1 MLLVQRRG
9 CGNRNPGVAW
19 ATRCA
24 IIDPVADLPT
34 RAQTVI
40 VGAGIVGASA
50 AYHLADLGITDVLV
64 IDQGP
69 LFATGG
75 STSHAPG
82 LVFQTN
88 GSRTMCRI
96 AQDSVALY
104 DTLDV
109 DDEPVWYGVGGIEL
123 ATTLERIEELK
134 RRQGFARSWG
144 IDDTELLSPAECAER
159 SPLLDPAAVLGG
171 YWVPSDG
178 AGKGVKIVEALARRA
193 QAAGI
198 RFEGGV
204 TVTGFDTVGGRI
216 RAVETADRRIECER
230 VLLCAGL
237 WGPTVGAMARVPVP
251 LVAVQHQLVWT
262 DPVPELEGLA
272 GDTWVQ
278 HPIVRHQDMSL
289 YFRQRDD
296 HYGVGNYRHE
306 PIVTSQDEIR
316 APGGA
321 MQPSL
326 MPFTPE
332 DFDICETETE
342 RMFPA
347 LAGRMRPNDPERSI
361 NGMFSFTPDAG
372 SVVGESATVRGV
384 WVCEAVWVTHA
395 AGMARQAVEWMVEGE
410 PTYDLAEADAN
421 RFYPFQTTAPY
432 VTERGKQQYREVYDI
447 LHPRQQPSKPRNLR
461 LTPFF
466 DRQKALGAR
475 FVTGAG
481 WERPQWFEANLERVG
496 GVTHEWARR
505 AGWAAREWSPI
516 EGGEHLA
523 VREAAGLFDLTAYV
537 KLRVQGP
544 DALAFLERI
553 CANRID
559 KPVSSVVYT
568 AMLTPRGGIRCDLTV
583 TRLDEDVFMVVTG
596 GGSGMHD
603 LAWLRSQVRDGER
616 VRIYDSTSRSFV
628 LGLFGPRA
636 RAILGSVTADDVSN
650 DGMPYL
656 TGRSIEIGE
665 APAFAQRISYVG
677 ELGWEIYA
685 PFEMGGRVW
694 DLLWEAG
701 REHGL
706 IAAGL
711 GAFDSLRLEKG
722 YRLWGQDIGTEYD
735 PISAGLGFAVRW
747 GKDFQGKEEL
757 ERIRDEGPS
766 KRLAAMT
773 FDDPRT
779 VVMGKEPIWHDGEV
793 VSYVTSANYGY
804 SIGRGIVYGYL
815 PADIANEGTSVEVEY
830 FGRRYAATVAADPLF
845 DPKGVRLRA

>member
-1 MLLVQRRG
+1 
-9 CGNRNPGVAW
+9 
-19 ATRCA
+19 
-24 IIDPVADLPT
+24 VADLPT

-50 AYHLADLGITDVLV
+50 AYHLADLGVTDVLV

-69 LFATGG
+69 LFSTGG

-109 DDEPVWYGVGGIEL
+109 DGEPVWFGVGGLEL
-123 ATTLERIEELK
+123 ATTPERIAELK

-144 IDDTELLSPAECAER
+144 IEGTELLSPAECAER
-159 SPLLDPAAVLGG
+159 SPLLDPSTVLGG

-204 TVTGFDTVGGRI
+204 TVTGFDKADGQVQ
-216 RAVETADRRIECER
+216 AVETTQGRIGCER

-237 WGPTVGAMARVPVP
+237 WGPTVGAMADVPIP

-262 DPVPELEGLA
+262 EPVPELAPLRDAWAE
-272 GDTWVQ
+272 
-278 HPIVRHQDMSL
+278 HPIVRHQDLSL
-289 YFRQRDD
+289 YMRQRED

-306 PIVTSQDEIR
+306 PIVTPQSTIR

-321 MQPSL
+321 VQPSL

-332 DFDICETETE
+332 DFDLCEAETS
-342 RMFPA
+342 RLFPA
-347 LAGRMRPNDPERSI
+347 LRDRMRPSDPERSL

-372 SVVGESATVRGV
+372 SVVGESATVRGF

-395 AGMARQAVEWMVEGE
+395 AGMARQAVEWMVAGE

-421 RFYPFQTTAPY
+421 RFYGFQTTAPY
-432 VTERGKQQYREVYDI
+432 VIERGKQQYREVYDI

-461 LTPFF
+461 LTPFHG
-466 DRQKALGAR
+466 RHVELGAS

-481 WERPQWFEANLERVG
+481 WERPQWFEANRELVG

-505 AGWAAREWSPI
+505 SGWAAREWSPI

-523 VREAAGLFDLTAYV
+523 VRRDAGLFDLTAYV

-544 DALAFLERI
+544 DALAFLERV

-559 KPVSSVVYT
+559 RPIGTVVYT

-583 TRLDEDVFMVVTG
+583 TRHDDDVFLVVTG

-603 LAWLRSQVRDGER
+603 LAWLRAQVRHGER
-616 VRIYDSTSRSFV
+616 VRIFDGSSRSFV
-628 LGLFGPRA
+628 LGLFGPKA
-636 RAILGSVTADDVSN
+636 RDVLAAASDDDVSN
-650 DGMPYL
+650 DAIPYM
-656 TGRSIEIGE
+656 TGYEIEVGE
-665 APAFAQRISYVG
+665 VPVFAQRISYVG
-677 ELGWEIYA
+677 ELGWELYG
-685 PFEMGGRVW
+685 PFEMGARVW
-694 DLLWEAG
+694 DQLWEAG
-701 REHGL
+701 REYGL

-735 PISAGLGFAVRW
+735 PISAGLGFAVNW
-747 GKDFQGKEEL
+747 DKYFQGKDAL
-757 ERIRDEGPS
+757 ERIRDAGPA
-766 KRLAAMT
+766 KRLSAMT
-773 FDDPRT
+773 LDDPRS
-779 VVMGKEPIWHDGEV
+779 VVLGKEPIWHGDDV
-793 VSYVTSANYGY
+793 VVGYVTSANYGF
-804 SIGRGIVYGYL
+804 SIGHGVVYGYL
-815 PADIANEGTSVEVEY
+815 PSTIAQEGTPVEVEY
-830 FGRRYAATVAADPLF
+830 FGERIAATVAADPLF
-845 DPKGVRLRA
+845 DPKGARLKN

>member
-1 MLLVQRRG
+1 
-9 CGNRNPGVAW
+9 
-19 ATRCA
+19 
-24 IIDPVADLPT
+24 
-34 RAQTVI
+34 VI

-50 AYHLADLGITDVLV
+50 AFHLADLGITDVLV

-104 DTLDV
+104 DSLDV
-109 DDEPVWYGVGGIEL
+109 DGEPVWFGVGGLEV
-123 ATTLERIEELK
+123 ATTPERIEELK

-144 IDDTELLSPAECAER
+144 LDDTELLSPEECGER
-159 SPLLDPAAVLGG
+159 SPLLDPSRVLGG

-178 AGKGVKIVEALARRA
+178 AGNGVKIVEALARRSR
-193 QAAGI
+193 AAGV

-204 TVTGFDTVGGRI
+204 TVTGFDTTGGRI
-216 RAVETADRRIECER
+216 HAVETSTGRIECER

-237 WGPTVGAMARVPVP
+237 WGPTVGAMAGVPIP

-262 DPVPELEGLA
+262 DPVPELAGLA
-272 GDTWVQ
+272 GTWAQ

-289 YFRQRDD
+289 YYRQRED

-306 PIVTSQDEIR
+306 PIVTPQDRIR

-326 MPFTPE
+326 MPFTPD
-332 DFDICETETE
+332 DFDLCERETE
-342 RMFPA
+342 RLFPA
-347 LAGRMRPNDPERSI
+347 LAGRMRPSDPARSI

-372 SVVGESATVRGV
+372 SVVGESADVRGL
-384 WVCEAVWVTHA
+384 WLCEAIWVTHA

-410 PTYDLAEADAN
+410 PSYDLAEADAN

-432 VTERGKQQYREVYDI
+432 VVERGKQQYREVYDI

-461 LTPFF
+461 STPFH
-466 DRQKALGAR
+466 DRLVALGGR
-475 FVTGAG
+475 FITGAG
-481 WERPQWFEANLERVG
+481 WERPQWFEANLDLVG

-505 AGWAAREWSPI
+505 VGWAAKEWSPI

-523 VREAAGLFDLTAYV
+523 VREGAGLFDLTAYV

-544 DALAFLERI
+544 DALAFLERV

-559 KPVSSVVYT
+559 KPVGSVVYT
-568 AMLTPRGGIRCDLTV
+568 AMLTPGGGIRCDLTV
-583 TRLDEDVFMVVTG
+583 TRHDEDVFMVVTG

-603 LAWLRSQVRDGER
+603 LAWLRGQVRDGEQ
-616 VRIYDSTSRSFV
+616 VRIFDASSRSFV

-636 RAILGSVTADDVSN
+636 RDILEIVTSDDVSSA
-650 DGMPYL
+650 GMPYV

-665 APAFAQRISYVG
+665 VPVFAQRISYVG
-677 ELGWEIYA
+677 ELGWELYG
-685 PFEMGGRVW
+685 PFDMGGRVW
-694 DLLWEAG
+694 DLLWEVG

-706 IAAGL
+706 VAAGL

-735 PISAGLGFAVRW
+735 PLSAGLGFAVRW
-747 GKDFQGKEEL
+747 EKDFQGKQAL
-757 ERIRDEGPS
+757 ERIRDEGPPN
-766 KRLAAMT
+766 RLSAMT
-773 FDDPRT
+773 FDDPRD
-779 VVMGKEPIWHDGEV
+779 VVMGKEPVWHDGQV

-815 PADIANEGTSVEVEY
+815 PTDIANEGTPVEVEY
-830 FGRRYAATVAADPLF
+830 FGRRLTATVAADPLF

>member
-1 MLLVQRRG
+1 M
-9 CGNRNPGVAW
+9 
-19 ATRCA
+19 
-24 IIDPVADLPT
+24 ADLPT

-50 AYHLADLGITDVLV
+50 AFHLADLGITDVLV

-104 DTLDV
+104 DSLDV
-109 DDEPVWYGVGGIEL
+109 DGEPVWFGVGGLEV
-123 ATTLERIEELK
+123 ATTPERIEELK

-144 IDDTELLSPAECAER
+144 LDDTELLSPEECGER
-159 SPLLDPAAVLGG
+159 SPLLDPSRVLGG

-178 AGKGVKIVEALARRA
+178 AGNGVKIVEALARRSR
-193 QAAGI
+193 AAGV

-204 TVTGFDTVGGRI
+204 TVTGFDTTGGRI
-216 RAVETADRRIECER
+216 HAVETSTGRIECER

-237 WGPTVGAMARVPVP
+237 WGPTVGAMAGVPIP

-262 DPVPELEGLA
+262 DPVPELAGLA
-272 GDTWVQ
+272 GTWAQ

-289 YFRQRDD
+289 YYRQRED

-306 PIVTSQDEIR
+306 PIVTPQDRIR

-326 MPFTPE
+326 MPFTPD
-332 DFDICETETE
+332 DFDLCERETE
-342 RMFPA
+342 RLFPA
-347 LAGRMRPNDPERSI
+347 LAGRIRPSDPARSI

-372 SVVGESATVRGV
+372 SVVGESADVRGL
-384 WVCEAVWVTHA
+384 WLCEAIWVTHA

-410 PTYDLAEADAN
+410 PSYDLAEADAN

-432 VTERGKQQYREVYDI
+432 VVERGKQQYREVYDI

-461 LTPFF
+461 STPFYE
-466 DRQKALGAR
+466 RHVALGGR
-475 FVTGAG
+475 FITGAG
-481 WERPQWFEANLERVG
+481 WERPQWFEANLDLVG

-505 AGWAAREWSPI
+505 VGWAAKEWSPI

-523 VREAAGLFDLTAYV
+523 VREGAGLFDLTAYV

-544 DALAFLERI
+544 DALAFLERV

-559 KPVSSVVYT
+559 KPVGSVVYT
-568 AMLTPRGGIRCDLTV
+568 AMLTPGGGIRCDLTV
-583 TRLDEDVFMVVTG
+583 TRHDEDVFMVVTG

-603 LAWLRSQVRDGER
+603 LAWLRGQVRDGEQ
-616 VRIYDSTSRSFV
+616 VRIFDASSRSFV

-636 RAILGSVTADDVSN
+636 RDILEIVTSDDVSSA
-650 DGMPYL
+650 GMPYV

-665 APAFAQRISYVG
+665 VPVFAQRISYVG
-677 ELGWEIYA
+677 ELGWELYG
-685 PFEMGGRVW
+685 PFDMGGRVW
-694 DLLWEAG
+694 DLLWEVG

-706 IAAGL
+706 VAAGL

-735 PISAGLGFAVRW
+735 PLSAGLGFAVRW
-747 GKDFQGKEEL
+747 EKDFQGKQAL
-757 ERIRDEGPS
+757 ERIRDEGPPN
-766 KRLAAMT
+766 RLSAMT
-773 FDDPRT
+773 FDDPRD
-779 VVMGKEPIWHDGEV
+779 VVMGKEPVWHDGQV

-815 PADIANEGTSVEVEY
+815 PTDIANEGTPVEVEY
-830 FGRRYAATVAADPLF
+830 FGRRLTATVAADPLF